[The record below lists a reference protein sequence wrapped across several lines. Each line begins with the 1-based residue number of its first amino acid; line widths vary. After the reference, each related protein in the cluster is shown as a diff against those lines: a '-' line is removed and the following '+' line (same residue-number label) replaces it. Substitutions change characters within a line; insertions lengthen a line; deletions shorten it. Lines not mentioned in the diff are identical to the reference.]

1 MTKNILLKGLI
12 RQKHHINRRSETV
25 SLTTNENWANSSL
38 TLSTNKNHEIKA
50 KLMVDPQPITA
61 TPDSKINQFIEV
73 FNSGSLKWPNNVYLV
88 NVSGEFHEEFIDVPS
103 LEKGVSHDIH
113 LELVSPSKPGKYYSA
128 WRLSY
133 LQENEEN
140 SRKFFGPRIT
150 FEVNIELTDVLKQQ
164 SLSNKKKVEQTAK
177 HFNSTGEFNTK
188 TGTSSG
194 SLNSFF

>member
-1 MTKNILLKGLI
+1 
-12 RQKHHINRRSETV
+12 
-25 SLTTNENWANSSL
+25 
-38 TLSTNKNHEIKA
+38 
-50 KLMVDPQPITA
+50 MVDPQPITA

-103 LEKGVSHDIH
+103 LEKGARHDIH

-133 LQENEEN
+133 SQENEEN

-164 SLSNKKKVEQTAK
+164 SLANRKTAEK
-177 HFNSTGEFNTK
+177 TTKLCNSMGSNTK
-188 TGTSSG
+188 TSGTSSG
-194 SLNSFF
+194 L